1 MALTVLINDSSGH
14 LGTFDRQQMNVLNE
28 TEVRFALSH
37 PGPPTF
43 FDYPGKHAGFTSAV
57 HAFGELTTRGAC
69 PFVFVKRDGSP
80 YPEVVVKNSSR
91 VPTHAELTEVHA
103 AEYLSMLRRQSAN
116 ASQMKIPLVYDDN
129 MEAHISPGTERAA
142 KNAVGACLD
151 AVDVVFETPGATSF
165 ANVWPP
171 GHHAESSRRGYQDLA
186 MGFCYLSN
194 AAIAALYARDHTIK
208 LSSNGVNRVLVIDI
222 DNHAGNG
229 TRSALVNEPNTMV
242 VDLVQRSP
250 FDGNH
255 YVDGYIE
262 TNTGLRTGQA
272 TEFPSHH
279 NDPDVPTTAHH
290 DIVGDNIVVLEFF
303 KKPSPIEVTK
313 TQAGSGML
321 AAATPDEI
329 LTRFIEVALPR
340 IAEFK
345 PDVIIWSIGLDS
357 AQNDVLGGMGHVAG
371 SFYTMI
377 RGIRLAFP
385 NTRQLGVAEGGYVAS
400 NWKLLLPPI
409 LAAFHVDPQDQKN
422 HSSLFAR
429 YANKFHN

>member
-28 TEVRFALSH
+28 MEIKSAFSQ
-37 PGPPTF
+37 PGPPAF

-57 HAFGELTTRGAC
+57 HAFVELTTGGSS
-69 PFVFVKRDGSP
+69 PFAFVKQDGSP
-80 YPEVVVKNSSR
+80 YPEVVVKNSLR
-91 VPTHAELTEVHA
+91 VPTETELTAVHSPK
-103 AEYLSMLRRQSAN
+103 YLSMLSRQSAN
-116 ASQMKIPLVYDDN
+116 ANQLKIPLVYDDN
-129 MEAHISPGTERAA
+129 IEAHISSGTERAA
-142 KNAVGACLD
+142 KNAVGACLE
-151 AVDVVFETPGATSF
+151 AVDVVLQSPGATAF

-194 AAIAALYARDHTIK
+194 AAIAALYARDHAVKIN
-208 LSSNGVNRVLVIDI
+208 SNGFNRVLVIDI

-250 FDGNH
+250 YDGNH
-255 YVDGYIE
+255 FVDGYIDP
-262 TNTGLRTGQA
+262 NTGLRTGQA

-279 NDPDVPTTAHH
+279 NDPNVPTTAHH
-290 DIVGDNIVVLEFF
+290 DINGDNIVVLEFF
-303 KKPSPIEVTK
+303 KKPSPDEVTK
-313 TQAGSGML
+313 TQAESGLL

-329 LTRFIEVALPR
+329 LMRFIEVALPR

-345 PDVIIWSIGLDS
+345 PDVILWSIGLDS

-371 SFYTMI
+371 SLYTMI
-377 RGIRLAFP
+377 RGMRLAFP
-385 NTRQLGVAEGGYVAS
+385 NARQLGVAEGGYVAS
-400 NWKLLLPPI
+400 NWKRLLPPI
-409 LAAFHVDPQDQKN
+409 LAAFHVDPQDPRN

-429 YANKFHN
+429 YSNKFDH

>member
-1 MALTVLINDSSGH
+1 MTLTVLINDSSGH
-14 LGTFDRQQMNVLNE
+14 LGTFDRQQMNFLNE
-28 TEVRFALSH
+28 MEIQSAIRH

-57 HAFGELTTRGAC
+57 QAFVALTSTGAS
-69 PFVFVKRDGSP
+69 PFAFVKQDGSP

-91 VPTHAELTEVHA
+91 EPTQLELTTVHA
-103 AEYLSMLRRQSAN
+103 PEYLSMLSRQSAN
-116 ASQMKIPLVYDDN
+116 ARGMKIPLVFDDN
-129 MEAHISPGTERAA
+129 IEAHISPGTERAA
-142 KNAVGACLD
+142 KNAVGACLE
-151 AVDVVFETPGATSF
+151 AVDVVLETPGATAF

-194 AAIAALYARDHTIK
+194 AAIAAFYARDHAIN
-208 LSSNGVNRVLVIDI
+208 LCSNVANRVLVIDI

-250 FDGNH
+250 YDGNH
-255 YVDGYIE
+255 FVDGYID
-262 TNTGLRTGQA
+262 TNTRLRTGQA

-279 NDPDVPTTAHH
+279 DDPNVPTTAHH
-290 DIVGDNIVVLEFF
+290 DITGDNIVVLEFL
-303 KKPSPIEVTK
+303 KKPSPIAVTK
-313 TQAGSGML
+313 TEAGSGML

-329 LTRFIEVALPR
+329 LMRFIEVALPR

-345 PDVIIWSIGLDS
+345 PDIIVWSIGLDS

-371 SFYTMI
+371 SLYTMI
-377 RGIRLAFP
+377 RGMRLAFP
-385 NTRQLGVAEGGYVAS
+385 KARQLGVAEGGYVAS

-409 LAAFHVDPQDQKN
+409 LAAFHVDPQDPKN
-422 HSSLFAR
+422 HSSFFER
-429 YANKFHN
+429 YANKFQL